1 MVSITAFD
9 TPTVVALALRYPTP
23 DGLEALHAGVEALP
37 KGGAAREMRRF
48 LKDID
53 KMSFEDLEVLYTS
66 TFDLTPIVA
75 PYVGHLVWADSY
87 ERGGFMAKL
96 QRAMFEVGV
105 DPEGELPDHLDP
117 ILRYLSATDEP
128 INELKPVL
136 VPAVTKMEKTLK
148 KADSKNP
155 YLHVLTAARIVAEE
169 SMR

>member
-1 MVSITAFD
+1 MVSITTMD
-9 TPTVVALALRYPTP
+9 TPTVVALALRYPTH
-23 DGLEALHAGVEALP
+23 DGLVALRSGVEALP
-37 KGGAAREMRRF
+37 KGGAEREMRRF
-48 LKDID
+48 IKGID

-66 TFDLTPIVA
+66 TFDLNPVVA

-87 ERGGFMAKL
+87 ERGGFMARL
-96 QRAMFEVGV
+96 QGAMFAVGV
-105 DPEGELPDHLDP
+105 DPEGELPDHLEP

-128 INELKPVL
+128 MSDLEPIL

-155 YLHVLTAARIVAEE
+155 YLHVLTATRIVAEE

>member
-1 MVSITAFD
+1 MVSITTLD
-9 TPTVVALALRYPTP
+9 TPSVVALAMRYPTP
-23 DGLEALHAGVEALP
+23 DGLVTLHAGVDALP
-37 KGGAAREMRRF
+37 KGGAEREMRRF
-48 LKDID
+48 IKDID

-66 TFDLTPIVA
+66 TFDLTPVVA

-87 ERGGFMAKL
+87 ERGGFMARL
-96 QRAMFEVGV
+96 QGAMFAVGV
-105 DPEGELPDHLDP
+105 DPDGELPDHLDP

-128 INELKPVL
+128 MSDLKPIL

-155 YLHVLTAARIVAEE
+155 YLHVLTATRLVAEE

>member
-1 MVSITAFD
+1 MVNITTFD
-9 TPTVVALALRYPTP
+9 TPTVVSLALRYPTP
-23 DGLEALHAGVEALP
+23 DGMVALRSGIEALP
-37 KGGAAREMRRF
+37 KGAAEREMRRF
-48 LKDID
+48 IKGVDD
-53 KMSFEDLEVLYTS
+53 MPFGDLEVLYTS
-66 TFDLTPIVA
+66 TFDLNPVVA

-96 QRAMFEVGV
+96 QGAMFAVGV

-128 INELKPVL
+128 IGELKPIL
-136 VPAVTKMEKTLK
+136 VPAVTKMEKILK

-155 YLHVLTAARIVAEE
+155 YLHVLTAARLVAEE